1 MQPESH
7 IRKLVDDFVSV
18 RIDHER
24 FQREF
29 ASAWS
34 AVSESADGQ
43 EKYLAY
49 KVQSCLADFVEDLV
63 SEQEKYLAY
72 KVQSCLAD
80 FVEDLVSEQELMG
93 KLASIALPTQQVH
106 VALQIQVIPYEEE
119 RIAPWADQG
128 SSNISG
134 EVKETLGTSNET
146 MIHNTS

>member
-34 AVSESADGQ
+34 AVSESADG
-43 EKYLAY
+43 
-49 KVQSCLADFVEDLV
+49 
-63 SEQEKYLAY
+63 QEKYLAY

>member
-7 IRKLVDDFVSV
+7 IRKLVDEFVSG
-18 RIDHER
+18 RIDHEQ

-29 ASAWS
+29 ASVWS

-43 EKYLAY
+43 GKYLA
-49 KVQSCLADFVEDLV
+49 C
-63 SEQEKYLAY
+63 